1 MVRLTNMKCICNF
14 STKRL
19 ILGESLASLSG
30 RKGGK
35 GDDSRR
41 HDRDGCNDRG
51 RHDGGALVRIV
62 WIIGIVCIV
71 PLQITV
77 PLHLHPP
84 PGVNS
89 T

>member
-1 MVRLTNMKCICNF
+1 M
-14 STKRL
+14 RL
-19 ILGESLASLSG
+19 ILGESLAPLSG

-35 GDDSRR
+35 GDDARS

-51 RHDGGALVRIV
+51 RHNGGPLVRIV
-62 WIIGIVCIV
+62 GVVGIVCIV
-71 PLQITV
+71 PLLSAT
-77 PLHLHPP
+77 LLSATLLLHPP

>member
-1 MVRLTNMKCICNF
+1 M
-14 STKRL
+14 RL
-19 ILGESLASLSG
+19 ILGESLAPLSG

-35 GDDSRR
+35 GDDARS

-51 RHDGGALVRIV
+51 RHNVRIV
-62 WIIGIVCIV
+62 GVVGIVCIV
-71 PLQITV
+71 PLLSAT
-77 PLHLHPP
+77 LLSATLLLHPP